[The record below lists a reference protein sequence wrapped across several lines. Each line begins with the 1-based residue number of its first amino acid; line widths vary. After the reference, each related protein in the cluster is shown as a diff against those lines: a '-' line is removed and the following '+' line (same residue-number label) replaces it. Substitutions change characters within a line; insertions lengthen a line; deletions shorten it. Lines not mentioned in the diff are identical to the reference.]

1 MYLKHE
7 TEIMPVFQGL
17 NELIPMYKLMEKREM
32 NEVETQ
38 FKVKGWN
45 KLKSFR

>member
-1 MYLKHE
+1 MKLKSCQC
-7 TEIMPVFQGL
+7 FRDL
-17 NELIPMYKLMEKREM
+17 NELFLMYKLMEKREM

-45 KLKSFR
+45 KLNGFR